1 MLHVT
6 NSMYFFRL
14 SRSILCRREQLVIS
28 VIGILILCRYST
40 SSIKSGLLV
49 GSPPSIMHQT
59 QYLDTLSKTI
69 FHCCVVRSDL
79 LANAICSS
87 FSGSPKGHIGQKKLQ

>member
-59 QYLDTLSKTI
+59 QYFDTLSKI
-69 FHCCVVRSDL
+69 VFHCCVVRSEV
-79 LANAICSS
+79 LANRICPSLS
-87 FSGSPKGHIGQKKLQ
+87 ASPKGHIGQ